1 MKLISFRQKPALKE
15 KASGG
20 YLTLFLA
27 LSMTVI
33 LSLCLTLIEGARK
46 NGARFMTEYAM
57 DIGMNSIL
65 AEYHRE
71 LLKQYDLFFID
82 TSYGSSLPSIGKT
95 AEHLQIYMEGNFSAG
110 SAGTGIYS
118 QDLFGLSVQN
128 IRIGNLAVAIDQQGK
143 VLRGQAIS
151 YMTDKYGL
159 SLFSEVEQWEK
170 VVAEYELQSESFS
183 SQRSDVESQIAAVD
197 GSQIQISEE
206 EWVTLTV
213 DNPADEINA
222 QRNKGVLL
230 LVMRDTDNLSG
241 NGFYTEEAAS
251 VRALYQGQGPIKERS
266 KTESLLELLL
276 FDEYL
281 LEKCSYYGQELEKS
295 RMKYQIEYLLAGK
308 DNDLDNLKS
317 IALRLLA
324 IREAANAAYLFS
336 SGGKRAVITAL
347 AAAVSVISMVPW
359 LQPLLEY
366 SILFAWSF
374 AESVYDV
381 RTLFDGGRVPLV
393 KNDGNW
399 HTDISILFGGLE
411 GEGGQGQTGLSY
423 TDYLRVFLK
432 MAGTETKTMRFA
444 DMAELDIR
452 KTPGN
457 ENFRMDGCI
466 DGMTIEANIISKYG
480 DAFLIQR
487 DCCYE

>member
-1 MKLISFRQKPALKE
+1 MKSISFKRE
-15 KASGG
+15 KTLEG

-33 LSLCLTLIEGARK
+33 LSLCLALIEGAGK

-82 TSYGSSLPSIGKT
+82 TSYGSPLPSIGKT
-95 AEHLQIYMEGNFSAG
+95 AEHLQAYMEGNFSAG
-110 SAGTGIYS
+110 EVGMGIYG

-128 IRIGNLAVAIDQQGK
+128 IRIGNLAVATDRQGK
-143 VLRGQAIS
+143 VLRAQAIS

-170 VVAEYELQSESFS
+170 VVEEYELQSESLS
-183 SQRSDVESQIAAVD
+183 AQRNDVESQIASVD

-206 EWVTLTV
+206 EWVTITV

-230 LVMRDTDNLSG
+230 LVMKDTDSLS
-241 NGFYTEEAAS
+241 NVGFSIDNAVSART
-251 VRALYQGQGPIKERS
+251 LYQGQGPIKERS
-266 KTESLLELLL
+266 KTESLVELLL

-295 RMKYQIEYLLAGK
+295 RMKYQIEYLLVGK

-324 IREAANAAYLFS
+324 IREAANAGYLFS
-336 SGGKRAVITAL
+336 SGGKRAMITAL
-347 AAAVSVISMVPW
+347 ATAVSVISLVPW

-381 RTLFDGGRVPLV
+381 RTLFDGGKVPLV
-393 KNDGNW
+393 KNDQNW
-399 HTDISILFGGLE
+399 HTDISVLFGGLD
-411 GEGGQGQTGLSY
+411 GDNGQSGTGMSY
-423 TDYLRVFLK
+423 ADYLRVFLK
-432 MAGTETKTMRFA
+432 LAGTDTKTMRFA

-452 KTPGN
+452 KTEGN

-466 DGMTIEANIISKYG
+466 DGMTIEANIISRYA

>member
-1 MKLISFRQKPALKE
+1 M
-15 KASGG
+15 GG

-33 LSLCLTLIEGARK
+33 LSLCLTLIDGARK

-57 DIGMNSIL
+57 DIGMSSIL

-95 AEHLQIYMEGNFSAG
+95 AEHLQAYMEENLSAG
-110 SAGTGIYS
+110 NAVGVYG

-128 IRIGNLAVAIDQQGK
+128 IRIGNLAVATDLNGK
-143 VLRGQAIS
+143 TLRAQAVS
-151 YMTDKYGL
+151 YMKDKYGL
-159 SLFSEVEQWEK
+159 SLFSEVEQWEE
-170 VVAEYELQSESFS
+170 VVAEYELQSEDLSA
-183 SQRSDVESQIAAVD
+183 RRNDVESQIAAVD
-197 GSQIQISEE
+197 GSQIQVSEE

-213 DNPADEINA
+213 DNPADEVNA

-230 LVMRDTDNLSG
+230 LVMKDTDSLS
-241 NGFYTEEAAS
+241 NTGFNMDKAAS
-251 VRALYQGQGPIKERS
+251 VRTLYQGQGPIEERS
-266 KTESLLELLL
+266 EKESLAELLL

-295 RMKYQIEYLLAGK
+295 RMKYQVEYLVVGK

-317 IALRLLA
+317 IALRLLT
-324 IREAANAAYLFS
+324 IREAANAAHLFS
-336 SGGKRAVITAL
+336 SGGKRAMITAL
-347 AAAVSVISMVPW
+347 ATAVSVIFLIPW

-381 RTLFDGGRVPLV
+381 RTLFDGGKVPLV
-393 KNDGNW
+393 KNGENW

-411 GEGGQGQTGLSY
+411 NESGQSKTGLSY
-423 TDYLRVFLK
+423 ADYLRVFLK
-432 MAGTETKTMRFA
+432 MADTDTKTMRFA

-452 KTPGN
+452 KTGGN

-466 DGMTIEANIISKYG
+466 DGMTIEANIVSKYAY
-480 DAFLIQR
+480 AFLIQR